1 MAAKRKTTKNPAEKP
16 AERRTA
22 PRSAKQHLRNL
33 QRALEDKQGELA
45 RELETWMRSF
55 PVGDLELL
63 RAAAIT
69 GRRQGRDA
77 AEALWDGWTPSEAA
91 ARAVLARFRRSGR
104 IARTL
109 VSKEEVDRVRAEL
122 ARAMAARKKKPTT
135 WSRPLAEALRPRS
148 KAEAV
153 AEYKA
158 FMATQ
163 PFPHFEAV
171 PGRTGYFVRIDMDGT
186 RTLGRLV
193 GTQFRPELAK

>member
-1 MAAKRKTTKNPAEKP
+1 MAAKRKTTKNPAGKP

-22 PRSAKQHLRNL
+22 PHPAKQHLRSL
-33 QRALEDKQGELA
+33 QRALEDKQGEFA

-77 AEALWDGWTPSEAA
+77 AEALWDEWTPSEAE
-91 ARAVLARFRRSGR
+91 ARAVLARFRRAGR

-109 VSKEEVDRVRAEL
+109 VSEEEVARVRAERV
-122 ARAMAARKKKPTT
+122 RAVATRKSTT
-135 WSRPLAEALRPRS
+135 WSSPLAEALRPRS

-153 AEYKA
+153 AEFKA

-163 PFPHFEAV
+163 PFPQFEAV
-171 PGRTGYFVRIDMDGT
+171 PGRKGSFVRIDMDGT
-186 RTLGRLV
+186 RTLGRRV
-193 GTQFRPELAK
+193 GRQFRPEPAE